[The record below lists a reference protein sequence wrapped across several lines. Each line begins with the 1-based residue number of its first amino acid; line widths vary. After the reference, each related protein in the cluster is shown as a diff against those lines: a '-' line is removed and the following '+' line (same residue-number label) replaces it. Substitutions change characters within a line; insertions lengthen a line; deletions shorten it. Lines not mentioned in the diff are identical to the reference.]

1 MVATSGNV
9 SGAPVIIDASEAEH
23 RLAGIASAFLHHDRT
38 IERPADDPIIRVSA
52 AEPRVIRFGRGNAP
66 AELKL
71 PVVLNEPVLAV
82 GGHLKATLGIGFG
95 DRAVISP
102 HIGDLDDARS
112 RDLHAR
118 LASELPT
125 LYGVDVKRVAC
136 DAHPDYASVRWAKRR
151 GLPLH
156 VVQHHAAHASALAG
170 AYPKIERW
178 LVFTWDGSGFGE
190 DGTMWGGEAMLGR
203 PGDWRR
209 VASFRPFRLPG
220 GDRAAREPWRS
231 AAALMWATGQK
242 VASPLRERETELLR
256 RAWERGLNS
265 PVSSSI
271 GRIFDAA
278 GFLVTGLEFASYE
291 GEAAMHL
298 EALAGRFGLS
308 DAPTLQLPMTSDR
321 TGVLRSD
328 WAPLLPMLA
337 NEAMSA
343 PTRAFSFHAT
353 LAETIVTQARTIAAK
368 LGADGPIDGF
378 DAVGLTGGVFQNRLL
393 SELSLTCLE
402 QAGMAAYLPSSSP
415 VNDGGLA
422 YGQLVEA
429 AAILAGEAPA

>member
-1 MVATSGNV
+1 
-9 SGAPVIIDASEAEH
+9 
-23 RLAGIASAFLHHDRT
+23 
-38 IERPADDPIIRVSA
+38 
-52 AEPRVIRFGRGNAP
+52 
-66 AELKL
+66 
-71 PVVLNEPVLAV
+71 
-82 GGHLKATLGIGFG
+82 
-95 DRAVISP
+95 
-102 HIGDLDDARS
+102 
-112 RDLHAR
+112 
-118 LASELPT
+118 
-125 LYGVDVKRVAC
+125 
-136 DAHPDYASVRWAKRR
+136 
-151 GLPLH
+151 
-156 VVQHHAAHASALAG
+156 
-170 AYPKIERW
+170 
-178 LVFTWDGSGFGE
+178 
-190 DGTMWGGEAMLGR
+190 
-203 PGDWRR
+203 
-209 VASFRPFRLPG
+209 
-220 GDRAAREPWRS
+220 
-231 AAALMWATGQK
+231 MWATGQK

-298 EALAGRFGLS
+298 EALAGQFGSS

-353 LAETIVTQARTIAAK
+353 LAETIVTQARAIAAK
-368 LGADGPIDGF
+368 LGADGLIAGF

-402 QAGMAAYLPSSSP
+402 QAGMAAYLPSSLP